1 MGANLPANEA
11 QNAGN
16 LPVFKALQRWLA
28 VKVAPSRSDAT
39 RWPNCHVKS
48 FDRSWATLC
57 KPFLALEPSGMRKNI
72 FLIESRP

>member
-16 LPVFKALQRWLA
+16 LPLFKALQRRLA
-28 VKVAPSRSDAT
+28 VKVTPSRSDAA
-39 RWPNCHVKS
+39 RWPNCHVKA

-57 KPFLALEPSGMRKNI
+57 KSFLALEQSGMRKNI
-72 FLIESRP
+72 LLIESRP